1 MNWYYVEFEEDYD
14 FPDDPDIV
22 EACVTSADDDVD
34 DGMFRFVVSADNLEE
49 AIEKAL
55 IEYRDMV
62 ELETSFPDL
71 IDDFDRF

>member
-22 EACVTSADDDVD
+22 EACVTSDDDDAD
-34 DGMFRFVVSADNLEE
+34 DGMFRFVVRADNLEE

-55 IEYRDMV
+55 IEYRDSAAI
-62 ELETSFPDL
+62 EKSITPIE
-71 IDDFDRF
+71 